1 MKDERLMPGTAM
13 TKRELEA
20 ASMKRLRLMRG
31 WSLRQV
37 AERAGINASQI
48 SRAENGKRKPL
59 TMYQQAGIFGVPVEQ
74 VLIPCPHCG
83 YAPPP
88 GYMCLTCGQGSQAGQ
103 E

>member
-1 MKDERLMPGTAM
+1 VKDDGRLIPGIAM

-20 ASMKRLRLMRG
+20 ASMRRLRVMRG
-31 WSLRQV
+31 WSMQEV
-37 AERAGINASQI
+37 AKRAGFDVSQI
-48 SRAENGKRKPL
+48 SRAENGLRKPL
-59 TMYQQAGIFGVPVEQ
+59 TMYQQAGIFQVPVDE

-88 GYMCLTCGQGSQAGQ
+88 GFMCLTCHQGSKA